1 MRLPTK
7 TEIASGIVALLLV
20 AWVFWVRE
28 YTDQAYLLEGSRIKL
43 IIVALASVIGILAAW
58 RVFRHGNLPGQKKG
72 GPIAAFFIVA
82 GSVGCLFWNVP
93 EAIMV
98 ANAHQRVSDKYM
110 FRMVYPG
117 PSCGRHCTCKAGV
130 IYYDTFLQREIEF
143 CHNDDASTFFY
154 TDYMRVDKRISAQ
167 GGKILGHEAIH

>member
-7 TEIASGIVALLLV
+7 TEIVSSIVAALWV
-20 AWVFWVRE
+20 AWFFWLRG
-28 YTDQAYLLEGSRIKL
+28 YTQQAYLLEGYRLKQM
-43 IIVALASVIGILAAW
+43 IVALACVIGILAAW
-58 RVFRHGNLPGQKKG
+58 RVFRRGTLPGQMKG

-82 GSVGCLFWNVP
+82 GAVGSLFWNVP

-98 ANAHQRVSDKYM
+98 ANAHQRVSDKYR

-117 PSCGRHCTCKAGV
+117 PSCGRHCKCKAGV

-154 TDYMRVDKRISAQ
+154 TDYMRVDKLISAQ